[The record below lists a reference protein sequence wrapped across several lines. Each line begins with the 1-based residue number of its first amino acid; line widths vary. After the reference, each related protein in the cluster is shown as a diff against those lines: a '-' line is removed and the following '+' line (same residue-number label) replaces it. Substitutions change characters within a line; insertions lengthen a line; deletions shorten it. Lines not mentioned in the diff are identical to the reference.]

1 MDEQEVLQ
9 HLLDLENRATALVND
24 AQAEADRRLSEG
36 EKQNRAHYDEVYSA
50 EVAELEASYTR
61 NIVAVKENYS
71 SQLEDYLKDLKSI
84 TLDKAAFSSLAE
96 KLLFSDSV
104 AKDIGADKIKV
115 AE

>member
-9 HLLDLENRATALVND
+9 HLLDLENRAAVLVND

-50 EVAELEASYTR
+50 EVAELEASYTQ
-61 NIVAVKENYS
+61 NIAAVKQDYS
-71 SQLEDYLKDLKSI
+71 AQLEAYQESLSSI
-84 TLDKAAFSSLAE
+84 SLDNAAFCSLAE
-96 KLLFSDSV
+96 KFLFR
-104 AKDIGADKIKV
+104 A

>member
-9 HLLDLENRATALVND
+9 HLLDLENRAAGLVND

-61 NIVAVKENYS
+61 NIAAVKEDYS
-71 SQLEDYLKDLKSI
+71 SQLKTYLEGLSSVP
-84 TLDKAAFSSLAE
+84 LDRAAFSSLAE
-96 KLLFSDSV
+96 KLLFK
-104 AKDIGADKIKV
+104 ANTQAG
-115 AE
+115 EP